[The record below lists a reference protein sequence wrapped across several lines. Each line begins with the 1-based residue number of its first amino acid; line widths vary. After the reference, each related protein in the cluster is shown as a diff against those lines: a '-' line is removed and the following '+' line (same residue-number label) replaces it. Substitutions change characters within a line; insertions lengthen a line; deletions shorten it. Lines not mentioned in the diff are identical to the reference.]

1 MSSEASSQTAV
12 QKGVKPD
19 TTRKSIL
26 KLKDDSG
33 IPWESQ
39 QKAPLFL
46 DKPSNIKSTVF
57 YDPDKNEYILY
68 EKIGTLDYRTPVHMS
83 PEEFRKYE
91 YAKAMRDY
99 WQSRI
104 SGAQAGFKSNLIPQI
119 EVGGAAF
126 DKIFGSNTI
135 NIIPQGSAELIFGLN
150 ISKTENPT
158 LPVKLQTIPTFDF
171 KEKIQMNVTGTI
183 GDKLTLGVNYN
194 TDAMFEFENRTK
206 LQYAGKE
213 DEILKKVEAGD
224 VTLPLTGT
232 LITGSYSLFGLK
244 TEMQFGKLTVT
255 TVLSQQKGQTSVI
268 NATGGAQLT
277 DFNIL
282 ADAYEANKH
291 FFISQ

>member
-46 DKPSNIKSTVF
+46 DKPSNIKSTVI

-68 EKIGTLDYRTPVHMS
+68 EKIGALDYRTPVHMS

-135 NIIPQGSAELIFGLN
+135 NIIPQGSAELIFGIN

-158 LPVKLQTIPTFDF
+158 LPVKLQLIPTFLRSLV
-171 KEKIQMNVTGTI
+171 VTSTNFDSIITCSVALSSCVMIGRIRFNRDGRSVMTRELLRASTTILPPAALSTSEETI
-183 GDKLTLGVNYN
+183 G
-194 TDAMFEFENRTK
+194 R
-206 LQYAGKE
+206 
-213 DEILKKVEAGD
+213 
-224 VTLPLTGT
+224 
-232 LITGSYSLFGLK
+232 
-244 TEMQFGKLTVT
+244 
-255 TVLSQQKGQTSVI
+255 
-268 NATGGAQLT
+268 
-277 DFNIL
+277 
-282 ADAYEANKH
+282 
-291 FFISQ
+291 ISAARA